1 MKEPNWKLIH
11 SIGAIVAVFA
21 FSSGCHLFRKDPWE
35 PADWDGK
42 PNLPAEA
49 VRDTKWRYVRFDL
62 DAIQTRAAEQFEF
75 PTPDGSTVTL
85 VRKNERRTVTGG
97 YVWRGEVKDDEKSI
111 ATLSVLNG
119 MLVGDVLM
127 SNGTLYRVDQV
138 ADGIQVVFEIDQAAF
153 PAEAEPLG
161 ATKPKVA
168 PPGGLR
174 TVAYSGS
181 LQGVQFCD
189 PDHIDMLVVYTEA
202 ACAGAFIGG
211 NSNTCTSA
219 DRTAILKDIQK
230 LDEITND
237 IFGESLAKPRVSIV
251 RIASAEGYAEQDTIR
266 QDLELLMVRDLTA
279 AEIAAGQVA
288 PLQPVHDLRDQYRA
302 DVVSLITR
310 RTDKYPTT
318 QRCGKS
324 TLMTAEDSSFEE
336 YAFTVVPVNCLG
348 GSFSFTHELG
358 HVMGADHDSHSL
370 ASNIPN
376 NLAFV
381 MANPSGKEGPWRTV
395 MAENNAEC
403 GATPKKSCTRL
414 PYFSNPNPAL
424 KHGGD
429 PMGSTNRNNSGVVS
443 STVDTVSQYR
453 ASSSCDA
460 T

>member
-1 MKEPNWKLIH
+1 VKEPNWKLIH
-11 SIGAIVAVFA
+11 SIGAIMAVFA

-49 VRDTKWRYVRFDL
+49 VRDTSMRYVRFDL
-62 DAIQTRAAEQFEF
+62 DAIQSRAAEQFEF

-85 VRKNERRTVTGG
+85 VKKNERRTVTGG
-97 YVWRGEVKDDEKSI
+97 YIWRGEVKGDEKSI
-111 ATLSVLNG
+111 ATLSVLKG

-161 ATKPKVA
+161 VTKPVGVPRGRLQA
-168 PPGGLR
+168 
-174 TVAYSGS
+174 VAYSGS

-189 PDHIDMLVVYTEA
+189 SDQIDVLVAYTDA
-202 ACAGAFIGG
+202 ACAGYFIGR
-211 NSNTCTSA
+211 NSNACSDV
-219 DRTAILKDIQK
+219 DRAKLLVELQK
-230 LDEITND
+230 LDEVTNG
-237 IFGESLAKPRVSIV
+237 IFDKSLAKPRVSIV
-251 RIASAEGYAEQDTIR
+251 RIASAEGYVEQDTIR

-288 PLQPVHDLRDQYRA
+288 PLQSVHDMRAQYRA

-310 RTDKYPTT
+310 STHKYPTT

-381 MANPSGKEGPWRTV
+381 KANPSGNADPWRTV

-403 GATPKKSCTRL
+403 ADTPKKSCTRL
-414 PYFSNPNPAL
+414 PYFSNPSPAL
-424 KHGGD
+424 NHGGD

-453 ASSSCDA
+453 VSSSCDN